1 MKYRQHPHFPPK
13 GITLISS
20 LWGLWE
26 WTDRPGRA
34 RRCFPPGRA
43 LGGVGGSRFGT
54 VLRCCKG
61 WVSGLYIA
69 EGCLIRSSC
78 LTEPAGTAAHLQ
90 AVFSP
95 SVLHFPQHRRDQVLV
110 GCVSPP
116 APISKLFLLDPS
128 PSSLPISTPRWHL
141 FQSSGILLLKQ
152 GSREQHHQHH
162 LGAG

>member
-1 MKYRQHPHFPPK
+1 MFSPRK
-13 GITLISS
+13 GPWRGRGFQVWNSIEMLQ
-20 LWGLWE
+20 GLGF
-26 WTDRPGRA
+26 RP
-34 RRCFPPGRA
+34 
-43 LGGVGGSRFGT
+43 
-54 VLRCCKG
+54 
-61 WVSGLYIA
+61 YIA

-90 AVFSP
+90 AVFSA

-116 APISKLFLLDPS
+116 APISKFFLLDPS

-141 FQSSGILLLKQ
+141 FQYSGILLLKQ
-152 GSREQHHQHH
+152 GSREQHHWHH